1 MFCESLLS
9 SFDRYAFSN
18 RQATIKNHLSLLLHR
33 LAMESIQH
41 IITELT
47 PLLHEYGYY
56 ILALAIAVEG
66 MGIPAP
72 GQSLLIVASLL
83 ASTGKMSLPMVLT
96 VAGASSFIG
105 NSIGYFIGR
114 QFGHVLTKKEWIKP
128 RTLSK
133 LHQFI
138 DRYGMLGLVISR
150 FVEGIKQ
157 FMCIGCGIA
166 QMPVQLFLLGNFLAV
181 TVWLLVFGV
190 APAYLHDELGPIL
203 AFYHKYQMQCWAVVV
218 VLVCTLAWWVIRHF
232 KRRRATSI
240 EE

>member
-9 SFDRYAFSN
+9 SFDRYAFYN

-33 LAMESIQH
+33 LAMESTQH
-41 IITELT
+41 FITELT

-96 VAGASSFIG
+96 VAWASSFIG

-114 QFGHVLTKKEWIKP
+114 QFGHILTKKEWIKP

-218 VLVCTLAWWVIRHF
+218 VLVCALAWWVIRHF
-232 KRRRATSI
+232 KRRRVTTI